1 MSRNCDD
8 ALANLY
14 LYLDA
19 ELDQVSAERVRTH
32 LQACGGCS
40 GPFDFEVRLR
50 AVVRDRLNVEVP
62 EEVVARLWGVLRGQ
76 GSG

>member
-14 LYLDA
+14 LYLDS
-19 ELDQVSAERVRTH
+19 ELDQLSKERIRTH

-40 GPFDFEVRLR
+40 GPFDFEMRLR
-50 AVVRDRLNVEVP
+50 AVVRDRLDVEVP
-62 EEVVARLWGVLRGQ
+62 EEVVVRLWDALRGEA
-76 GSG
+76 SR

>member
-14 LYLDA
+14 LYLDS
-19 ELDQVSAERVRTH
+19 ELDRVSAERIRTH

-40 GPFDFEVRLR
+40 GPFDFELRLR
-50 AVVRDRLNVEVP
+50 AVVRDRLDVEVP
-62 EEVVARLWGVLRGQ
+62 EEVVTRLWVALRGQ
-76 GSG
+76 GSR

>member
-14 LYLDA
+14 LYLDS
-19 ELDQVSAERVRTH
+19 ELDGMSAERIRTH

-40 GPFDFEVRLR
+40 GPFDFELRLR
-50 AVVRDRLNVEVP
+50 AVVRDRLDVKVP
-62 EEVVARLWGVLRGQ
+62 EEVVARLWGALRGQ

>member
-14 LYLDA
+14 LYLDS
-19 ELDQVSAERVRTH
+19 ELDQVSAERIHTH

-50 AVVRDRLNVEVP
+50 AVVRDRLDVEVP
-62 EEVVARLWGVLRGQ
+62 EEVVARLWEAFRGQ